1 MRRGAMTRGRATIA
15 DVAAAAGVSKATVSR
30 FLNHR
35 DRLLSAD
42 IAAAPA
48 TGCAR
53 RLTAL
58 AISFGI
64 ILVRSWFIF
73 SSWSKSGMNG

>member
-1 MRRGAMTRGRATIA
+1 M
-15 DVAAAAGVSKATVSR
+15 
-30 FLNHR
+30 
-35 DRLLSAD
+35 
-42 IAAAPA
+42 AAAPA

-64 ILVRSWFIF
+64 ILVKSWFIF
-73 SSWSKSGMNG
+73 SSWSKLGIKGFEYGAIDISWSILRLPRPGIQCRARARM

>member
-1 MRRGAMTRGRATIA
+1 MRCEASNAP
-15 DVAAAAGVSKATVSR
+15 VKAPIHTPTAWLAR
-30 FLNHR
+30 PM
-35 DRLLSAD
+35 LSAD
-42 IAAAPA
+42 IAAALA